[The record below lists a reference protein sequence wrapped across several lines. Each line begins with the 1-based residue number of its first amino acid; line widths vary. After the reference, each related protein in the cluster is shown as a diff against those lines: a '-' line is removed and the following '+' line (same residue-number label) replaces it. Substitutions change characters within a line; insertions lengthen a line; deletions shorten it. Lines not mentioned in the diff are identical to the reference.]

1 MEIIHARRSTHPR
14 WYVVSA
20 SALRWRAY
28 GAERCPSNLLQ
39 WQTVYR
45 VTQFKMIFT
54 QDGKMTPS
62 GLAEMLVRKL
72 GHLESGRLRVCTSW
86 KGPETNCYTV
96 VPSGKNKWSIQKGS
110 TAVAVSSLIR
120 TFLLENLLPA
130 AVASANSGQ
139 GCALFAAVRQSA

>member
-28 GAERCPSNLLQ
+28 GAERYPSNLLQ

-54 QDGKMTPS
+54 QDGKMTRQPRGKAGKKSLGTWKVDAS
-62 GLAEMLVRKL
+62 GFARLGKEQKPTAIQSSRAARISGQFKKVPPLLQCGQNSLHSQNNLASASRLC
-72 GHLESGRLRVCTSW
+72 SGRTR
-86 KGPETNCYTV
+86 
-96 VPSGKNKWSIQKGS
+96 
-110 TAVAVSSLIR
+110 SS
-120 TFLLENLLPA
+120 
-130 AVASANSGQ
+130 
-139 GCALFAAVRQSA
+139 